1 MKPREFRQLHA
12 IPFDIK
18 ARKERIRQLEDK
30 QAEGPEI
37 VADVVKSSRGEG
49 NACIIGN
56 AIVRGTDDEAYRAYL
71 KRENEIKNL
80 KKINADLEARYLEG
94 QRIVE
99 TCDDYLL
106 RAAISAIC
114 ILGKKPQEVAVEWM
128 EQGRDLDAEAIRRRV
143 DRWVEQNVR

>member
-18 ARKERIRQLEDK
+18 ARTNRIRQLEEK

-49 NACIIGN
+49 NACIIGT
-56 AIVRGTDDEAYRAYL
+56 AIVRGTADDAYTR
-71 KRENEIKNL
+71 REKEIERL
-80 KKINADLEARYLEG
+80 KKINAELEARYLEG

-99 TCDDYLL
+99 TCEDYLL
-106 RAAISAIC
+106 RAAISDIC
-114 ILGKKPQEVAVEWM
+114 ILGRKPQEVAVEWM
-128 EQGRDLDAEAIRRRV
+128 EQGYDMDATALRKRV
-143 DRWVEQNVR
+143 DRWIDQNVR

>member
-1 MKPREFRQLHA
+1 MKPRDFRQLHA

-18 ARKERIRQLEDK
+18 ARTNRIRQLEEK

-49 NACIIGN
+49 NACIIGH
-56 AIVRGTDDEAYRAYL
+56 ATVRGTADDAYTR
-71 KRENEIKNL
+71 REKEIERL
-80 KKINADLEARYLEG
+80 KKLNAELETRYLEG

-99 TCDDYLL
+99 TCEDYLL
-106 RAAISAIC
+106 RAAISDIC
-114 ILGKKPQEVAVEWM
+114 ILGRKPQDVAVEWM
-128 EQGRDLDAEAIRRRV
+128 EQGYDMDAEAIRRRV

>member
-18 ARKERIRQLEDK
+18 ARTNRIRQLEEK

-49 NACIIGN
+49 NACIIGH
-56 AIVRGTDDEAYRAYL
+56 ATVRGTADDAYTR
-71 KRENEIKNL
+71 REKEIERL
-80 KKINADLEARYLEG
+80 KKINAELEARYLEG

-99 TCDDYLL
+99 TCEDYLL
-106 RAAISAIC
+106 RAAISDIC
-114 ILGKKPQEVAVEWM
+114 ILGKKPQDVAVEWM
-128 EQGRDLDAEAIRRRV
+128 EQGYDMDATALRKRV
-143 DRWVEQNVR
+143 DRWIDQNVR

>member
-18 ARKERIRQLEDK
+18 ARTNRIRQLEDK

-49 NACIIGN
+49 NACIIGT
-56 AIVRGTDDEAYRAYL
+56 AIVRGTADDAYTR
-71 KRENEIKNL
+71 REKEIERL
-80 KKINADLEARYLEG
+80 KKINAELEARYLEG

-99 TCDDYLL
+99 TCEDYLL
-106 RAAISAIC
+106 RAAISDIC
-114 ILGKKPQEVAVEWM
+114 ILGRKPQDVAVEWM
-128 EQGRDLDAEAIRRRV
+128 EQGYDMDATALRKRV
-143 DRWVEQNVR
+143 DRWIDQNVR

>member
-18 ARKERIRQLEDK
+18 ARTNRIRQLEEK

-56 AIVRGTDDEAYRAYL
+56 ATVRGTADDAYTR
-71 KRENEIKNL
+71 REKEIERL
-80 KKINADLEARYLEG
+80 QKINAAR
-94 QRIVE
+94 E
-99 TCDDYLL
+99 T
-106 RAAISAIC
+106 R
-114 ILGKKPQEVAVEWM
+114 
-128 EQGRDLDAEAIRRRV
+128 
-143 DRWVEQNVR
+143 

>member
-49 NACIIGN
+49 NACIMGH
-56 AIVRGTDDEAYRAYL
+56 AIVHGTDDEVYRAYL

>member
-18 ARKERIRQLEDK
+18 ARTNRIRQLEEK

-49 NACIIGN
+49 NACIIGH
-56 AIVRGTDDEAYRAYL
+56 ATVRGTADDAYTRR
-71 KRENEIKNL
+71 KKEIERL
-80 KKINADLEARYLEG
+80 KKINAELEARYLEG

-99 TCDDYLL
+99 TCEDYLL
-106 RAAISAIC
+106 RAAISDIC
-114 ILGKKPQEVAVEWM
+114 ILGKKPQDVAVEWM

>member
-1 MKPREFRQLHA
+1 MKSREFRQLHA

-18 ARKERIRQLEDK
+18 ARTNRIRQLEDK

-56 AIVRGTDDEAYRAYL
+56 AIVRGTADDAYIR
-71 KRENEIKNL
+71 REKEIERL
-80 KKINADLEARYLEG
+80 KKINAELEARYLEG

-99 TCDDYLL
+99 TCEDYLL
-106 RAAISAIC
+106 RAAISDIC
-114 ILGKKPQEVAVEWM
+114 ILGRKPQDVAVEWM

>member
-18 ARKERIRQLEDK
+18 ARTNRIRQLEEK

-49 NACIIGN
+49 NACIIGH
-56 AIVRGTDDEAYRAYL
+56 ATVRGTADDAYTR
-71 KRENEIKNL
+71 REKEIERL
-80 KKINADLEARYLEG
+80 KKINAELEARYLEG

-99 TCDDYLL
+99 TCEDYLL
-106 RAAISAIC
+106 RAAISDIC
-114 ILGKKPQEVAVEWM
+114 ILGRKPQEVAVEWM
-128 EQGRDLDAEAIRRRV
+128 EQGYDMDATALRKRV
-143 DRWVEQNVR
+143 DRWIDQNVR

>member
-18 ARKERIRQLEDK
+18 ARTNRIRQLEEK

-49 NACIIGN
+49 NACIIGH
-56 AIVRGTDDEAYRAYL
+56 ATVRGTADDAYTR
-71 KRENEIKNL
+71 REKEIERL
-80 KKINADLEARYLEG
+80 KKINAELEARYLEG

-99 TCDDYLL
+99 TCEDYLL
-106 RAAISAIC
+106 RAAISDIC
-114 ILGKKPQEVAVEWM
+114 ILGRKPQDVAVEWM
-128 EQGRDLDAEAIRRRV
+128 EQGYDMDATALRKRV
-143 DRWVEQNVR
+143 DRWIDQNVR

>member
-56 AIVRGTDDEAYRAYL
+56 AIVRGTADTAYT
-71 KRENEIKNL
+71 KRDAEIKRL

-99 TCDDYLL
+99 TCDDYFL

>member
-18 ARKERIRQLEDK
+18 ARTNRIRQLEEK

-49 NACIIGN
+49 NACIIGH
-56 AIVRGTDDEAYRAYL
+56 ATVRGTADDAYTR
-71 KRENEIKNL
+71 REKEIERL
-80 KKINADLEARYLEG
+80 KKINAELEARYLEG

-99 TCDDYLL
+99 TCEDYLL
-106 RAAISAIC
+106 RAAISDIC
-114 ILGKKPQEVAVEWM
+114 ILGRKPQDVAVEWM
-128 EQGRDLDAEAIRRRV
+128 EQGYDMDATALRKRV
-143 DRWVEQNVR
+143 DRWIDHNVR

>member
-18 ARKERIRQLEDK
+18 ARTNRIRQLEDK

-49 NACIIGN
+49 NACIIGH
-56 AIVRGTDDEAYRAYL
+56 ATVCGTADDAYTR
-71 KRENEIKNL
+71 REKEIERL
-80 KKINADLEARYLEG
+80 KKINAELEARYLEG

-99 TCDDYLL
+99 TCEDYLL
-106 RAAISAIC
+106 RAAISDIC
-114 ILGKKPQEVAVEWM
+114 ILGKKPQDVAVEWM
-128 EQGRDLDAEAIRRRV
+128 EQGYDMDATALRKRV
-143 DRWVEQNVR
+143 DRWIDQNVR

>member
-49 NACIIGN
+49 NACIMGH
-56 AIVRGTDDEAYRAYL
+56 AIVRGTADDAYT
-71 KRENEIKNL
+71 KREAEIKRL
-80 KKINADLEARYLEG
+80 KKINTDLEARYLEG

-99 TCDDYLL
+99 TCDDCLL

>member
-18 ARKERIRQLEDK
+18 ARNNRIRQLEEK

-49 NACIIGN
+49 NACIMGH
-56 AIVRGTDDEAYRAYL
+56 ATVRGTADDAYTR
-71 KRENEIKNL
+71 REKEIERL
-80 KKINADLEARYLEG
+80 KKINAELEARYLEG

-99 TCDDYLL
+99 TCEDYLL
-106 RAAISAIC
+106 RAAISDIC
-114 ILGKKPQEVAVEWM
+114 ILGRKPQDVAVEWM
-128 EQGRDLDAEAIRRRV
+128 EQGYDMDATALRKRV
-143 DRWVEQNVR
+143 DRWIDQNVR

>member
-49 NACIIGN
+49 NACIMGH
-56 AIVRGTDDEAYRAYL
+56 ATVHGTADDAYT
-71 KRENEIKNL
+71 KREAEIKRL
-80 KKINADLEARYLEG
+80 KKINAYLEARYLEG

>member
-18 ARKERIRQLEDK
+18 VRKERIRQLEDK

-49 NACIIGN
+49 NACIMGY
-56 AIVRGTDDEAYRAYL
+56 ATVRGTADAAYT
-71 KRENEIKNL
+71 KRDAEIKRL

>member
-18 ARKERIRQLEDK
+18 ARANRIRQLEDK

-49 NACIIGN
+49 NACIMGH
-56 AIVRGTDDEAYRAYL
+56 ATVRGTADDAYTR
-71 KRENEIKNL
+71 REKEIERL
-80 KKINADLEARYLEG
+80 KKINAELEARYLEG

-99 TCDDYLL
+99 TCEDYLL
-106 RAAISAIC
+106 RAAISDIC
-114 ILGKKPQEVAVEWM
+114 ILGRKPQDVAVEWM
-128 EQGRDLDAEAIRRRV
+128 EQGYDMDAEAIRRRV

>member
-18 ARKERIRQLEDK
+18 ARTNRIRQLEEK

-49 NACIIGN
+49 NACIIGH
-56 AIVRGTDDEAYRAYL
+56 ATVRGTADDAYTR
-71 KRENEIKNL
+71 REKEIERL
-80 KKINADLEARYLEG
+80 KKINAELEARYLEG

-99 TCDDYLL
+99 TCEDYLL

-114 ILGKKPQEVAVEWM
+114 ILGRKPQDVAVEWM
-128 EQGRDLDAEAIRRRV
+128 EQGYDMDATALRKRV
-143 DRWVEQNVR
+143 DRWIDQNVR

>member
-56 AIVRGTDDEAYRAYL
+56 VPVYGTADDAYTRRG
-71 KRENEIKNL
+71 KEIERL

-128 EQGRDLDAEAIRRRV
+128 EQGYDIDAVALRKRV
-143 DRWVEQNVR
+143 DRWIDQNVR

>member
-18 ARKERIRQLEDK
+18 ARTNRIRQLEEK

-49 NACIIGN
+49 NACIIGH
-56 AIVRGTDDEAYRAYL
+56 ATVRGTAGDAYTR
-71 KRENEIKNL
+71 REKEIERL
-80 KKINADLEARYLEG
+80 KKINAELEARYLEG

-99 TCDDYLL
+99 TCEDYLL
-106 RAAISAIC
+106 RAAISDIC
-114 ILGKKPQEVAVEWM
+114 ILGRKPQEVAVEWM
-128 EQGRDLDAEAIRRRV
+128 EMGYDIDAVALRKRI

>member
-49 NACIIGN
+49 NTCIMGH
-56 AIVRGTDDEAYRAYL
+56 AIVRGTADDAYT
-71 KRENEIKNL
+71 KREAEIKRL

>member
-49 NACIIGN
+49 NACILGH
-56 AIVRGTDDEAYRAYL
+56 ATVSGTADDAYT
-71 KRENEIKNL
+71 KREAEIKRL

>member
-18 ARKERIRQLEDK
+18 ARTNRIRQLEEK

-49 NACIIGN
+49 NACIIGH
-56 AIVRGTDDEAYRAYL
+56 ATVRGTADDAYTR
-71 KRENEIKNL
+71 REKEIERL
-80 KKINADLEARYLEG
+80 KKINAELEARYLEG

-99 TCDDYLL
+99 TCEDYLL
-106 RAAISAIC
+106 RAAISDIC
-114 ILGKKPQEVAVEWM
+114 ILGRKPQDVAVEWM
-128 EQGRDLDAEAIRRRV
+128 EQGYDIDATALRKRV
-143 DRWVEQNVR
+143 DRWIDQNVR